1 MKRAKSNNIVSDK
14 LMLSDVSI
22 GNSRPFNIQL
32 IQSLDKQALVEIQ
45 ARIGHGNCYGIWETS
60 PGVLGSGHSATL
72 LAISLRDQVI
82 KQLPDDMDVTLVLSS
97 LLGEAE
103 LWMSRYA
110 LLLRLGPS
118 SLRESRQSLDTSTI
132 VRILYQWL
140 PPFISLGVQARLD
153 RPDEKAMTIMSCIDP
168 LLLENIAA
176 KHQSFRSELNR
187 MRMLR
192 EQGLWGDSPIDF
204 KISAFTNPRGSKIYS
219 PPQKIT
225 EPHQPLPDSYI
236 SAMGPRVLWFMR
248 KLGPELLA
256 IAKHLAQMLESGHW
270 DTDSFTA
277 LTSVYMRKYSWGRNA
292 GEPIC
297 PPFEFVYD
305 RGRGNLRSLNLVSDK
320 AVWEPTSWLE
330 LRILFSTL
338 QTVHLWITLLAMA
351 GRIHEVLTL
360 NRNCIEEA
368 ADGQYYLKGKTYKLS
383 AKLDGREREWP
394 APDILIQALAQQR
407 ELVDA
412 ISVIQSFRSGSP
424 NEPEPATFLWSRF
437 GRIKEAGNIL
447 PGHNH
452 ALSNLG
458 FHLGIGGKCDDVNV
472 YAHRFR
478 KTVARL
484 VALTV
489 FESTRVLKQLLGHD
503 DIQTTLN
510 YLLSDKALQDEIE
523 KVARELRVMRCK
535 DLVED
540 VHLAIISKSEPPSA
554 GYGGGA
560 IPQIV
565 DSVKMYHEELQFYKQ
580 KWGENS
586 AYELATILTLNGQ
599 FYRIIR
605 PGVICTK
612 SSKEL
617 APCNCDSDCIHR
629 IEEKTARRDVR
640 ELLPVLIEQG
650 KRALENNQL
659 LVVSNVVAQLEEE
672 LKRFIDIGA
681 EWSGHET
688 IIQLRTS
695 LERS

>member
-1 MKRAKSNNIVSDK
+1 MKMTKSNSIFFDK
-14 LMLSDVSI
+14 LLLSDLSDE
-22 GNSRPFNIQL
+22 NLRPFNLQS
-32 IQSLDKQALVEIQ
+32 IQSLNKQTLVEVQ
-45 ARIGHGNCYGIWETS
+45 ARIGHGNHYGVWETS
-60 PGVLGSGHSATL
+60 PTVLGSGHNATL

-82 KQLPDDMDVTLVLSS
+82 KQLPDEITVTVLLSS
-97 LLGEAE
+97 LLDEAE

-118 SLRESRQSLDTSTI
+118 SLRESKRSLDTSTI

-140 PPFISLGVQARLD
+140 PPYISLGVQARLD
-153 RPDEKAMTIMSCIDP
+153 RPDEKTMTFMSCIDP
-168 LLLENIAA
+168 LLLENIATR
-176 KHQSFRSELNR
+176 HESSRSELNR

-192 EQGLWGDSPIDF
+192 ERGLWGDAPSDF
-204 KISAFTNPRGSKIYS
+204 KLSAFTNPRGPQVDRS
-219 PPQKIT
+219 PQKIT

-248 KLGPELLA
+248 TLGPELLA
-256 IAKHLAQMLESGHW
+256 IAKHLVEMLESGHW
-270 DTDSFTA
+270 DSDSFSA
-277 LTSVYMRKYSWGRNA
+277 LTSVYMRKFTWGRNS

-305 RGRGNLRSLNLVSDK
+305 RGRGSLRPLNLVSNK
-320 AVWEPTSWLE
+320 PSWEPTSWME

-338 QTVHLWITLLAMA
+338 QTVHLWVTLLAMA

-360 NRNCIEEA
+360 SRNCIVEA
-368 ADGQYYLKGKTYKLS
+368 VDGQYYLKGKTYKLS
-383 AKLDGREREWP
+383 SKLDGRQREWP
-394 APDILIQALAQQR
+394 APDILIEALAQQR

-412 ISVIQSFRSGSP
+412 ISIIQSFRSGPS
-424 NEPEPATFLWSRF
+424 NELESAAFLWSRF
-437 GRIKEAGNIL
+437 GRVKEAGNIL

-458 FHLGIGGKCDDVNV
+458 FHLGLGGKCDEIKV

-478 KTVARL
+478 KTIARL

-489 FESTRVLKQLLGHD
+489 FESTRVLKQLLGHE
-503 DIQTTLN
+503 DIQVTLN

-523 KVARELRVMRCK
+523 KIARELRVMRCK
-535 DLVED
+535 VLVED
-540 VHLAIISKSEPPSA
+540 IHLAIISKNESEHA

-560 IPQIV
+560 IPQLIE
-565 DSVKMYHEELQFYKQ
+565 SVKMYHEELKGYEE
-580 KWGENS
+580 KWGDYS
-586 AYELATILTLNGQ
+586 AYELATTLTLNGQ
-599 FYRIIR
+599 YYRVIR

-612 SSKEL
+612 SAKEL

-650 KRALENNQL
+650 KRAFENNQL
-659 LVVSNVVAQLEEE
+659 LVLSNVMAQLEEE
-672 LKRFIDIGA
+672 LKRFKDIGA
-681 EWSGHET
+681 EWSEHET
-688 IIQLRTS
+688 IIQLRNSMES
-695 LERS
+695 L